1 MVTLLVAVTLAT
13 IFAIFATQNT
23 GAVTLNFGNY
33 LIPGVPV
40 YLAVLVPLLSGLIFA
55 WFFHMAKNLSQSMT
69 INEKRDEIKRLKKEL
84 AEVTKSAHQFEI
96 ENIKFKSENGTPEDE
111 NSL

>member
-1 MVTLLVAVTLAT
+1 MVTLLAAVTLAT

-33 LIPGVPV
+33 LISGVPV

-55 WFFHMAKNLSQSMT
+55 WFFHIIKNLSQSMT

-84 AEVTKSAHQFEI
+84 AEETKSAHQFEI
-96 ENIKFKSENGTPEDE
+96 ENIKIKSENGTAEDE